1 MSSESHASICADS
14 ERLRS
19 SRRRP
24 RVDAQR
30 LKFVLDGDS
39 LLSSLPLALT
49 EARLQHL
56 MVLAFNTDPVVTL
69 EAPEQPQRRIVEI
82 SYGHFASRHDG
93 LNGHVLRGGS
103 DWRVRLNDGRMMLDG
118 RLALSTDGGDTIA
131 IRFVGR
137 RSGEADLLTALDR
150 GDDVRPDA
158 YYLRLTMTF
167 ETDSARFSWLNHT
180 IAVAKGEYRPR
191 RQVYNVL
198 QLL

>member
-1 MSSESHASICADS
+1 M
-14 ERLRS
+14 
-19 SRRRP
+19 
-24 RVDAQR
+24 
-30 LKFVLDGDS
+30 LDGDS
-39 LLSSLPLALT
+39 LLSTLPLALA

-56 MVLAFNTDPVVTL
+56 MVLKFDTNPVVAL
-69 EAPEQPQRRIVEI
+69 DGPDLRRRRIVEI
-82 SYGHFASRHDG
+82 SSGYFASRHEELRG
-93 LNGHVLRGGS
+93 RVLRGGS
-103 DWRVRLNDGRMMLDG
+103 DWRVRLDDGRMMLNG
-118 RLALSTDGGDTIA
+118 RLALSTDSGDAIA

-150 GDDVRPDA
+150 GVAIAPDA

-180 IAVAKGEYRPR
+180 IAVAKGEYRPE

>member
-1 MSSESHASICADS
+1 M
-14 ERLRS
+14 
-19 SRRRP
+19 
-24 RVDAQR
+24 
-30 LKFVLDGDS
+30 LDGDS

-56 MVLAFNTDPVVTL
+56 MVLRFHTEPVVSL
-69 EAPEQPQRRIVEI
+69 EPSDERQRKIVEI
-82 SYGHFASRHDG
+82 SNGYFASRHEG

-118 RLALSTDGGDTIA
+118 RLALRTDRGEAIA

-150 GDDVRPDA
+150 GEDVRPDA

-180 IAVAKGEYRPR
+180 LAVAKGEYRPD
-191 RQVYNVL
+191 RQVHNVL

>member
-1 MSSESHASICADS
+1 M
-14 ERLRS
+14 
-19 SRRRP
+19 
-24 RVDAQR
+24 
-30 LKFVLDGDS
+30 LDGDS

-56 MVLAFNTDPVVTL
+56 MVLAFDTDPIASL
-69 EAPEQPQRRIVEI
+69 ETSDHRHRSIVEI
-82 SYGHFASRHDG
+82 SDGHFASRHDG
-93 LNGHVLRGGS
+93 LSGNVLRGGS
-103 DWRVRLNDGRMMLDG
+103 DWRVVLTDGRMILDG
-118 RLALSTDGGDTIA
+118 RLALSTDSGEAIA

-137 RSGEADLLTALDR
+137 RSGDADLLTALDR

-180 IAVAKGEYRPR
+180 IAVAKGEYRPD